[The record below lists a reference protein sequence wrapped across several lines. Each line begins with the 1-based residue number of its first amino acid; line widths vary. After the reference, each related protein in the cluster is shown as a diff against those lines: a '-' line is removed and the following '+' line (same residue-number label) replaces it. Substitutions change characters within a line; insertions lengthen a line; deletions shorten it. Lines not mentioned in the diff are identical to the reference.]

1 MKLLFTCDLY
11 LRVRLTLF
19 QRGNHSGP
27 SLDQFSLCRSAP
39 SLHPSISLQR
49 PRRRSQC
56 EIHWVRGEP
65 LFFCARRRPRVGTAS
80 GASLKPR
87 RSQKRSNPAGG
98 CIASE
103 VDWTDFS
110 QQRKPV
116 ATQHLTN
123 DAAMR
128 LLPLI
133 CFGLIQAFRFKRVF
147 FRLCFFRRCSFKRCC
162 PGAGRLRVRSTV
174 VRPFCV
180 SLRGL
185 PPGAAGASSHSS
197 KTHVRLG
204 GNFKLSVGV
213 KADA

>member
-27 SLDQFSLCRSAP
+27 SLDQFSLRRSAP
-39 SLHPSISLQR
+39 SLHPSIPLRR

-56 EIHWVRGEP
+56 DIHWVRGEP

-87 RSQKRSNPAGG
+87 RSQKRSNPAAG

-123 DAAMR
+123 AAAMR
-128 LLPLI
+128 LLQLI
-133 CFGLIQAFRFKRVF
+133 CFF
-147 FRLCFFRRCSFKRCC
+147 FRLCFFRQCSFKRCC

-180 SLRGL
+180 SLHGF

-197 KTHVRLG
+197 KTHMLG
-204 GNFKLSVGV
+204 WVATLNCP
-213 KADA
+213 